1 MSDVRNRILIPFTG
15 RKNVKLGIRLQ
26 KNICWKKADTIYWKQ
41 TGSYY
46 NQEERLKELLDNKDG
61 FYNGSES
68 DDSDNDDEIYNE
80 NNEQQQV
87 SEDFANNYCKM
98 ISPVLLQELINDPA
112 LNHQPPFPTCYYSPL
127 TPQVG
132 RREKQTREE

>member
-1 MSDVRNRILIPFTG
+1 MLEESRHNLLETDR
-15 RKNVKLGIRLQ
+15 
-26 KNICWKKADTIYWKQ
+26 
-41 TGSYY
+41 GSYY

-68 DDSDNDDEIYNE
+68 GDSDNDDEIYNE

-87 SEDFANNYCKM
+87 FEDFANNYCKM

-127 TPQVG
+127 IPQVG